1 MSRRSSSRR
10 TRRSSPPAGAR
21 RRPHRR
27 SGIMKWQLNIG
38 KKLIGLGLLAAAATA
53 IVGVVGSQGI
63 KTVDL
68 AMDRITVMTDAV
80 KNHISADQMH
90 DALRADVLRAFKA
103 GADRD
108 QRELT
113 AVRADL
119 AAHVDN
125 FRRFL
130 ASNDSLPLD
139 SVIQSELVGVKPAL
153 EAYITSAE
161 SEVALAGTDMP
172 AAERALPQF
181 YSAFSQVETR
191 MAELS
196 DRIESE
202 ARAAQASADES
213 VVRAR
218 MMMMVIAGV
227 ATLVVLALAWLIT
240 RGIVARLRT
249 AVAVADRLAVGDVEV
264 EVEVDSMDET
274 GQLLTAMRNMV
285 ESVRTMAGVAGRMA
299 DGDLTIR
306 VRPQGDRDV
315 LGNAFAEMVAKLSQ
329 VIGEVRSG
337 AAALTGASSQVSATS
352 QSLSQGTSEQAASVE
367 ETTSSLEQMSA
378 SITKNAENS
387 RSMEQMALKGSSDA
401 AESGKSVGDTVIA
414 MKDIAEKISIIEEI
428 AYQTNLLALNAA
440 IEAARAGEHGK
451 GFAVVATE
459 VRKLAERSQ
468 SAAKEIGGLAGSS
481 VRVAER
487 SGQLLNDLV
496 PAIRKTADLVQE
508 VAAASTEQAAGV
520 SQINRA
526 LLTVD
531 QVTQR
536 NASASE
542 ELASTAEEMS
552 AQAESLQQLVSF
564 FRVDSVELAP
574 AARPAKS
581 AAYPAP
587 HTPFKPAHNGSRNG
601 HGRELAAAGTDR
613 DFTRF

>member
-1 MSRRSSSRR
+1 M
-10 TRRSSPPAGAR
+10 T
-21 RRPHRR
+21 
-27 SGIMKWQLNIG
+27 WQLNIG

-53 IVGVVGSQGI
+53 IVGVVGSRGI

-68 AMDRITVMTDAV
+68 AMDRITVMTAAV

-125 FRRFL
+125 FRRYL

-153 EAYITSAE
+153 EAYITAAE
-161 SEVALAGTDMP
+161 SEVALAGTDLP

-196 DRIESE
+196 DRIEGE

-213 VVRAR
+213 VVQAR
-218 MMMMVIAGV
+218 TMMIVIAAV
-227 ATLVVLALAWLIT
+227 ATLVVLVLAWLIT

-264 EVEVDSMDET
+264 EVVVDSMDET
-274 GQLLTAMRNMV
+274 GQLLAAMRNMV
-285 ESVRTMAGVAGRMA
+285 ESIRTMAGVAGRLA
-299 DGDLTIR
+299 DGDLTVR

-337 AAALTGASSQVSATS
+337 AAALTGAASQVSATS

-387 RSMEQMALKGSSDA
+387 RSMEQMALQGSSDA
-401 AESGKSVGDTVIA
+401 SESGKSVGDTVTA

-440 IEAARAGEHGK
+440 IEAARAGDHGK

-468 SAAKEIGGLAGSS
+468 AAAKEIGGLASSS

-487 SGQLLNDLV
+487 SGKLLGDLV

-526 LLTVD
+526 LLQVD

-542 ELASTAEEMS
+542 ELASTSEEMA
-552 AQAESLQQLVSF
+552 AQAESLQQLVAF
-564 FRVDSVELAP
+564 FRVEQDQAVRP
-574 AARPAKS
+574 ARPAAKP
-581 AAYPAP
+581 AVPAP
-587 HTPFKPAHNGSRNG
+587 ASAFKPAPYPGSRNG
-601 HGRELAAAGTDR
+601 HKRDLAEVSVDQ

>member
-1 MSRRSSSRR
+1 
-10 TRRSSPPAGAR
+10 
-21 RRPHRR
+21 
-27 SGIMKWQLNIG
+27 MKWQLNIG
-38 KKLIGLGLLAAAATA
+38 KKLVGLGLLAAAMTA
-53 IVGVVGSQGI
+53 LVGVVGIRGI
-63 KTVDL
+63 DTVDV
-68 AMDRITVMTDAV
+68 AMDRITLMTSAV

-90 DALRADVLRAFKA
+90 DALRADVLRAMKA
-103 GADRD
+103 GSDHD
-108 QRELT
+108 QREME

-119 AAHVDN
+119 TTHVAN
-125 FRRFL
+125 FRQFL
-130 ASNDSLPLD
+130 QANDQLGLD
-139 SVIQSELVGVKPAL
+139 STVHAQLNDVKPAL
-153 EAYITSAE
+153 EAYIGSAQNQID
-161 SEVALAGTDMP
+161 LAGRDMR
-172 AAERALPQF
+172 AAERGMPGF
-181 YSAFSQVETR
+181 YTAFSQVETR

-196 DRIESE
+196 DLIENE
-202 ARAAQASADES
+202 ARQAQSGADSS
-213 VVRAR
+213 VVEAR
-218 MMMMVIAGV
+218 KLMLGIAGL
-227 ATLVVLALAWLIT
+227 AALLVLALAWIIT
-240 RGIVARLRT
+240 RGIVQRLRT
-249 AVAVADRLAVGDVEV
+249 AVGVADRLAVGDVDV
-264 EVEVDSMDET
+264 DVVVDSNDET
-274 GQLLTAMRNMV
+274 GQLLTAMDNMV
-285 ESVRTMAGVAGRMA
+285 ASVREMAAAAGRLA
-299 DGDLTIR
+299 EGDLT
-306 VRPQGDRDV
+306 VRIHRRSEGDV
-315 LGNAFAEMVAKLSQ
+315 LANSLGNMVAKLSQ

-337 AAALTGASSQVSATS
+337 AAALSGASAQVSSTS

-387 RSMEQMALKGSSDA
+387 RSMEQMALQGSNDA
-401 AESGKSVGDTVIA
+401 SESGKSVGDTVTA

-487 SGQLLNDLV
+487 SGTLLNELV

-526 LLTVD
+526 LLQVD

-542 ELASTAEEMS
+542 ELASTAEEMA

-564 FRVDSVELAP
+564 FRVDGADAHATAAKHEVRPAQP
-574 AARPAKS
+574 AAYA
-581 AAYPAP
+581 
-587 HTPFKPAHNGSRNG
+587 PFKPAAHPRNG
-601 HGRELAAAGTDR
+601 HGNGRELAKVGSDQ